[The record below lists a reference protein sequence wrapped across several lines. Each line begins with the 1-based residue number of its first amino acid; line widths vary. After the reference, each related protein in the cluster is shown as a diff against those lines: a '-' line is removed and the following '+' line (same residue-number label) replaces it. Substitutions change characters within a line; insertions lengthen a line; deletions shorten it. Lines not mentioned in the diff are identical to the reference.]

1 MGSKNK
7 NKNKMSRV
15 KRKRKKTISNI
26 IYFILFFIALIILAF
41 SICKILLWKKDN
53 DKIEKIDKEIK
64 EDIKIEEKKPDE
76 TKTENVNPPDE
87 KEESDYWK
95 YIKMDL
101 LNVDFTD
108 LLKKNPDTVGWIKV
122 NGTTINYP
130 IVQSNDN
137 SYYLTH
143 AFDKTKN
150 EAGWIFADYR
160 NNMEEFDKNTVIYGH
175 GRLNVTMFGSL
186 KNILESNWYNN
197 KDNHVIKLS
206 TPKEN
211 TLWQVFSIYTIPAE
225 SYYITTEFYS
235 DETYNEFLTTLKN
248 RSKVDF
254 SADVN
259 INDKILTLSTCKD
272 DLNRVVMHAKL
283 IKKETR

>member
-1 MGSKNK
+1 MRNK
-7 NKNKMSRV
+7 NEMSRV
-15 KRKRKKTISNI
+15 KRRKKKKITKILYS
-26 IYFILFFIALIILAF
+26 ILFFISLVILAF
-41 SICKILLWKKDN
+41 SICKILLWKNDN
-53 DKIEKIDKEIK
+53 NKIDEIDEEIK
-64 EDIKIEEKKPDE
+64 KETVIEEKKPDE
-76 TKTENVNPPDE
+76 SKTENINPPDE
-87 KEESDYWK
+87 VESDYWK

-108 LLKKNPDTVGWIKV
+108 LLNKNPDTVGWIKV

-160 NNMEEFDKNTVIYGH
+160 NNMEDFDKNTVIYGH

>member
-1 MGSKNK
+1 MRNK
-7 NKNKMSRV
+7 NEMSRV
-15 KRKRKKTISNI
+15 KRRKKKKITKILYS
-26 IYFILFFIALIILAF
+26 ILFFISLVILAF
-41 SICKILLWKKDN
+41 SICKILLWKNDN
-53 DKIEKIDKEIK
+53 NKIDKIDEEIK
-64 EDIKIEEKKPDE
+64 KETVIEEKKPDE
-76 TKTENVNPPDE
+76 SKTENINPPDE
-87 KEESDYWK
+87 VESDYWK

-108 LLKKNPDTVGWIKV
+108 LLNKNPDTVGWIKV

-160 NNMEEFDKNTVIYGH
+160 NNMEDFDKNTVIYGH

-272 DLNRVVMHAKL
+272 DSNRVVMHAKL